1 MAIIAKYG
9 VGSDSHLH
17 NWGTFSEDEDGINSR
32 LKIILDELLRAAKTI
47 RELGGKRFYH
57 TGDLFHVRGSIAPS
71 VHHPTVETFRKITE
85 EIGLEV
91 RILAGNHDL
100 ESNDSKEETNGVES
114 LRTINGVT
122 VVSGTQFFDD
132 DKVCMIAWHN
142 KKDDLL
148 KAIAE
153 ATHELEGREECVEDW
168 DLMIHAAVDGVI
180 DGLPSHGITAADLEA
195 YGFNRVYF
203 GHYHNHKELTEKV
216 VSVGATTH
224 QTWGDIDS
232 HAGFLI
238 IGDDDTIYYHR
249 TEAPEFRDYDSAVIT
264 TEDEAKD
271 FAKGHYVRVRLGVAT
286 PSQVEKMR
294 EWLTVECGAKG
305 VLIQAQPKSKVAERE
320 GGATI
325 EAGESIN
332 KSISEWL
339 SKQSLAVKQEDIEAE
354 CEAILGEIDG
364 EE

>member
-1 MAIIAKYG
+1 MGIRAKFG
-9 VGSDSHLH
+9 IGSDSHLH
-17 NWGTFSEDEDGINSR
+17 NWGTFASEAEGTNSR
-32 LKIILDELLRAAKTI
+32 LKIILQELRRAAETIKT
-47 RELGGKRFYH
+47 LGGERFYH
-57 TGDLFHVRGSIAPS
+57 AGDLFHVRGSIAPS
-71 VHHPTVETFRKITE
+71 VHYPTVETFEYITKDL
-85 EIGLEV
+85 GLEV

-100 ESNDSKEETNGVES
+100 EDNDSSEEANGVES
-114 LRTINGVT
+114 LRTIKGVK
-122 VVSGTQFFDD
+122 VVSGTELFDD
-132 DKVCMIAWHN
+132 DNVCMIAWHN
-142 KKDDLL
+142 KKGDLL
-148 KAIAE
+148 KAIAD
-153 ATHELEGREECVEDW
+153 AVHQLEDKEENVEDW

-232 HAGFLI
+232 KAGFI
-238 IGDDDTIYYHR
+238 IVGDDDTIHHFAS
-249 TEAPEFRDYDSAVIT
+249 EAPEFRDYDSAVIT
-264 TEDEAKD
+264 DEDEAKA
-271 FAKGHYVRVRLGVAT
+271 FAEGHYVRVRLGVAT

-294 EWLTVECGAKG
+294 EWLTNECGAKG
-305 VLIQAQPKSKVAERE
+305 VLIQAQPKGKVAERE

-325 EAGESIN
+325 EAGASIN

-354 CEAILGEIDG
+354 CNAILGEIDG